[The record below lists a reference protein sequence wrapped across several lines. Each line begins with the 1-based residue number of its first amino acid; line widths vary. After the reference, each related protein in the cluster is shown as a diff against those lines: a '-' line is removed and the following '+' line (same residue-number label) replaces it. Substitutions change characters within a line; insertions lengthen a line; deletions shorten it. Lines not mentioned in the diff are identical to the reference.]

1 MKLRLNLSTT
11 PQPNNRPF
19 LAGAALLGTLGL
31 IALAVLSLSAYK
43 SWQANRAL
51 RVDLAHWQREIL
63 ADREQQQGLQ
73 AYFQSPAAQR
83 ILDRAAFL
91 NSLIDE
97 RSFPW
102 TKIFM
107 DLERTLPAGVRVVSI
122 SPKLVN
128 GRAQVQL
135 EVGAAN
141 DDGKIAFLEAIE
153 KSKVFSGMQV
163 TQEHRSDQ
171 VGSTDKIV
179 LDLSVWYSTT

>member
-11 PQPNNRPF
+11 PQRNNRPF
-19 LAGAALLGTLGL
+19 VAGAAVLGTLGL
-31 IALAVLSLSAYK
+31 IALAILSFSAFQ
-43 SWQANRAL
+43 SWRANRAM
-51 RVDLAHWQREIL
+51 RADIAHWQQEIL
-63 ADREQQQGLQ
+63 ADHERQQELQ

-83 ILDRAAFL
+83 ILDRAGFL
-91 NSLIDE
+91 NSLIAE

-107 DLERTLPAGVRVVSI
+107 DLEHTLPAGVRVVSI

-135 EVGAAN
+135 EIGAVT
-141 DDGKIAFLEAIE
+141 DDNKIQFLQAIE

-163 TQEHRSDQ
+163 TQERRVDQ
-171 VGSTDKIV
+171 VGSIDKIM
-179 LDLSVWYSTT
+179 LDLSVWYSTI